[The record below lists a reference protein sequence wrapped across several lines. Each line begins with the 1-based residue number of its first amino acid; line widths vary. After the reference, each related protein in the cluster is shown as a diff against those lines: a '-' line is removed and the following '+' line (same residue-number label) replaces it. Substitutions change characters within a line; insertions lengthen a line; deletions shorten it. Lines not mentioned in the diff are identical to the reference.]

1 MYFKK
6 IEIHGFKSF
15 AEPVTVEFDRGI
27 TCVVGPNGSGKSNI
41 SDAIRWVLGEQSPKM
56 LRGTKMD
63 EVIFSGTAGRKSR
76 GMAEVTLTID
86 NSDRSL
92 DIDFQEVAITR
103 RMYRTGES
111 EYYINKSQCRLRD
124 IRELIMDTGIGVDGY
139 SIIGQGKISDVL
151 SNKTESRREIFEE
164 AAGIVAYRT
173 RKAES
178 ERKLESTRANM
189 DRVLDIIAEIDRKLP
204 GLEEDSVKAAEYLE
218 LRERYKELEINIILK
233 NIEKIQLAAEY
244 IKDDLMELDIDLES
258 AGDEKK
264 ESEDRLGACNRK
276 NEELQELSSE
286 TQGKLLAAIDEFN
299 ALANKG
305 ELDKERV
312 AYIDRTTDTYEEEIS
327 QSEDR
332 IRRETENMETIKSQA
347 KEAQRELDAMAEEL
361 EEKTR
366 VYSEMADELA
376 ALAAKG
382 DEYRNEIFEASSAV
396 SSAKAEISSLDRLKD
411 NLEERQQIVISR
423 RDEGEGTGRDT
434 IDTLNKLK
442 ADHRQLAEKIEEE
455 KERQAGILKE
465 TILLKAERK
474 ELTEGA
480 EALRIESGKL
490 TSRAATLKEM
500 EDNYDGYNYG
510 VKHVMRSGIPGIHGV
525 VADLIEVPAKYATA
539 IETAL
544 GGSIQNVVCEDD
556 RSAKKAIESLKKN
569 RAGRVTFLPVG
580 SVRGNFRR
588 DSKLTHREGFLGFGP
603 DIVKADDKYEQIIAN
618 LLGRVAVVDNMD
630 NAIAISKEQT
640 GLRLVTLDGE
650 IISGSGAITGGKY
663 KNKTANILDR
673 KAEIAA
679 LEKKLQEAAAQIS
692 QKEQSLVQVGEKIA
706 AQEAAS
712 EDLEAKI
719 REDMYSSIELENEI
733 KTSEAAIKD
742 LKSDAEKLQKELKG
756 IEEERAKSADMVREL
771 NRRIEAEEAKK
782 QDAERFASECLEK
795 YNEIKERY
803 DAAGEEI
810 TSLRVDVS
818 SRRAGLEHTSEM
830 ISKAEDLIRQ
840 TRADIDSKRASITA
854 LKEEK
859 NEITSG
865 HGDVSGL
872 LSEKERDKNNLQQ
885 YMDEINEEK
894 SQVAKDIT
902 EATETRD
909 RADEKL
915 RELQEKKYQLDIKQ
929 TKNDTQLENY
939 KNKLW
944 EDFEVSFAQAMD
956 MRKEDFALSP
966 AVRESRQIRA
976 RMKELGEVNVGA
988 IEEYKEEKKR
998 YDFLTEQRDDI
1009 GQAMDAIIGII
1020 ADLDKT
1026 IRIRFKESFDQ
1037 IVINFEEKFNE
1048 LFGGGH
1054 AELRLSDENDPLS
1067 SDIDII
1073 AQPPGKKL
1081 QNINLLS
1088 GGEKTLT
1095 AIALMFAVL
1104 EAKPTPFC
1112 ILDEVESAL
1121 DDANIDRFIDCLR
1134 TLHGIQFTLVTHQ
1147 KATME
1152 HADVIYGVTMP
1163 EKGVS
1168 KVLSINMGDS
1178 FEI

>member
-15 AEPVTVEFDRGI
+15 AEPVTIEFDRGI

-56 LRGTKMD
+56 LRGAKMD

-86 NSDRSL
+86 NSDGSL

-111 EYYINKSQCRLRD
+111 EYFINKSQCRLRD

-139 SIIGQGKISDVL
+139 SIIGQGKIADIL

-204 GLEEDSVKAAEYLE
+204 TLEEDSIKAAEYLE

-244 IKDDLMELDIDLES
+244 IKDDLMELDIDLEN
-258 AGDEKK
+258 AKDARKEAEEK
-264 ESEDRLGACNRK
+264 LGECNRK
-276 NEELQELSSE
+276 NEDLEEISRD
-286 TQGKLLAAIDEFN
+286 THGKLLTAIDELN
-299 ALANKG
+299 SLVNKG
-305 ELDKERV
+305 DLDRERI
-312 AYIDRTTDTYEEEIS
+312 AYIDKTTVSYAGDIE

-332 IRRETENMETIKSQA
+332 IRRESENIETIKSQS
-347 KEAQRELDAMAEEL
+347 KEAGRELTGMTEELDEAAREYADMAEE
-361 EEKTR
+361 
-366 VYSEMADELA
+366 MADLS
-376 ALAAKG
+376 AKG
-382 DEYRNEIFEASSAV
+382 DEYRNEIFEASSGI
-396 SSAKAEISSLDRLKD
+396 SSARAEISSLDMLKD
-411 NLEERQQIVISR
+411 TLDERQKVVLTR

-434 IDTLNKLK
+434 IDTLNKLR
-442 ADHRQLAEKIEEE
+442 AEE
-455 KERQAGILKE
+455 KQQQEQLEDEKEQRAKLLKD

-474 ELTEGA
+474 TSADKVEQLK
-480 EALRIESGKL
+480 IESGRL
-490 TSRAATLKEM
+490 TSRAATLKEL

-510 VKHVMRSGIPGIHGV
+510 VKHVMRSGIRGIHGV
-525 VADLIEVPAKYATA
+525 VADLIEVPEKFTTA

-544 GGSIQNVVCEDD
+544 GGSIQNVICDD
-556 RSAKKAIESLKKN
+556 DASAKEAISSLKQN
-569 RAGRVTFLPVG
+569 RAGRVTFLPVS

-588 DSKLTHREGFLGFGP
+588 EAKLEGRPGFLGFGP
-603 DIVKADDKYEQIIAN
+603 DVVSADGKYEQIVAS
-618 LLGRVAVVDNMD
+618 LLGRVAVADNMD
-630 NAIAISKEQT
+630 NAIAMSKQAA
-640 GLRLVTLDGE
+640 GFRIVTLDGE

-663 KNKTANILDR
+663 KHKTANILDR
-673 KAEIAA
+673 KAEIATLGKQ
-679 LEKKLQEAAAQIS
+679 LEDNRRNIEKEEETLADLNSKVKENNSLSEKLDATIRQDTYDLI
-692 QKEQSLVQVGEKIA
+692 EKQNI
-706 AQEAAS
+706 
-712 EDLEAKI
+712 
-719 REDMYSSIELENEI
+719 I
-733 KTSEAAIKD
+733 KTSEAALKD
-742 LKSDAEKLQKELKG
+742 LKSDAERLTKELKG
-756 IEEERAKSADMVREL
+756 IEEERERSFGMVQEL
-771 NRRIEAEEAKK
+771 ESRIAQLDKKKDEAEKK
-782 QDAERFASECLEK
+782 AEECLTK
-795 YNEIKERY
+795 YSKIKEEY
-803 DAAGEEI
+803 DLKGEKI
-810 TSLRVDVS
+810 TALRVEVS
-818 SRRAGLEHTSEM
+818 SRQAGLEHMSEM
-830 ISKAEDLIRQ
+830 ISRADELIRQ
-840 TRADIDSKRASITA
+840 AKEDIASKRDAIA
-854 LKEEK
+854 RLKAEK
-859 NEITSG
+859 DTITSG
-865 HGDVSGL
+865 HGDVDGL
-872 LSEKERDKNNLQQ
+872 IREKERERNTLQQ
-885 YMDEINEEK
+885 YMDEVNEEK
-894 SQVAKDIT
+894 AQLAKSIT
-902 EATETRD
+902 EAGEERD
-909 RADEKL
+909 RADAQLGEL
-915 RELQEKKYQLDIKQ
+915 REKKFQLDIKQ
-929 TKNDTQLENY
+929 TKNDTQLENF

-944 EDFEVSFAQAMD
+944 DDFEVSFAQAMD
-956 MRKEDFALSP
+956 MRKENFALSP
-966 AVRESRQIRA
+966 AVRESRQIRS
-976 RMKELGEVNVGA
+976 RMKELGEVNIGA
-988 IEEYKEEKKR
+988 IEEYKEEKQR

-1009 GQAMDAIIGII
+1009 GQAMDAIMDII
-1020 ADLDKT
+1020 SELDKT

-1037 IVINFEEKFNE
+1037 IVINFEDKFNE

-1054 AELRLSDENDPLS
+1054 AELRLSDENDPLT

-1134 TLHGIQFTLVTHQ
+1134 TLQDIQFTLVTHQ

-1168 KVLSINMGDS
+1168 KVLSISMGDS
-1178 FEI
+1178 FDI